1 MTTIDKVSNLDYEPV
16 YKALRAARF
25 RRGALDKA
33 RRPLVEA
40 LEAADK
46 DMADLTA
53 RRDAANRQLN
63 LFQAGELDMTDEAY
77 HKLRFEIDLVKTR
90 LQRAGEVYAKRR
102 HELDQEDQR
111 ARSAMGEMVNAGLN
125 EYARISREVDETIR
139 REFAVLR

>member
-1 MTTIDKVSNLDYEPV
+1 
-16 YKALRAARF
+16 
-25 RRGALDKA
+25 
-33 RRPLVEA
+33 
-40 LEAADK
+40 
-46 DMADLTA
+46 MADLTA